1 MPNTANAKK
10 ALRKSLK
17 RRAENRT
24 KRSTLRTSLKKARLA
39 IAGDDAEATE
49 AQFRLAVKKLDQSA
63 AKGLIH
69 KNKAARLKSRLAAA
83 KKKSAAAG

>member
-17 RRAENRT
+17 RRAENRP
-24 KRSTLRTSLKKARLA
+24 KRAALRTALKKARVA
-39 IAGDDAEATE
+39 IAGDDAELTE
-49 AQFRLAVKKLDQSA
+49 EQFRLAVKKLDQSA

-69 KNKAARLKSRLAAA
+69 KNKASRLKSRLAAA
-83 KKKSAAAG
+83 KKAAQTAE